1 MTQNRSGKKLHV
13 GEIKRSRLASSELM
27 EEATNAATKW
37 EKLQF
42 RDLEM
47 NGHNTGLALIV
58 IR

>member
-1 MTQNRSGKKLHV
+1 M
-13 GEIKRSRLASSELM
+13 GEIKSSRLASSELM

-47 NGHNTGLALIV
+47 NGHSTGLALIV
-58 IR
+58 IC